1 MSESDGERRRGR
13 EGRSM
18 TDDETG
24 TGPDASSGSTGSP
37 DTTTD
42 SPPNGCSRHADP
54 RCEAGGSPPSSR
66 DTDDARDHRDAVAL
80 PPAPAVELDVYPSA
94 ITARDAWLPW
104 SNWDRKQPNASAYS
118 DAENPYSWSD
128 PANWTSFE
136 HAGRVEHDTDAAG
149 IGFVLQ
155 DRADPYADDP
165 GPDPC
170 CVIDYDDARDP
181 ETGAIHPVVREHVE
195 RAGSYADVSHSATGV
210 HVPVIGALPDGVRT
224 IDDDLP
230 YHPDF
235 PDASIEV
242 YDGKRFMAFTGRHIE
257 GTPRDVCDAQAF
269 VDELAAEFVTVAE
282 ATPDGLTRDPEKTR
296 AELADV
302 ETTTEIQ
309 DVLDAIQHTGPGD
322 VRLRSPVTEQRAD
335 GSRSLDPS
343 WDPSDRGDKLAE
355 FADGWVL
362 RDGMIGLDAL
372 QVVALEERIV
382 TSEDEYPS
390 GEAFWN
396 AVDALR
402 ERGAHVPEYDGSA
415 GEDTEHVA
423 VLPESPRARAA
434 ANGWAWQ
441 SADRTGVDDALT
453 IDDARERTT
462 EAIAGAYQS
471 GNRALVEALPTMGK
485 SHGAIAAA
493 AETGAPITVLTG
505 RGNEEQYEQIEA
517 WCAKY
522 DLKAKVLPSVYRDCE
537 TFAGEHGE
545 GIEATVKN
553 WYRRGATGKDI
564 HKDAEY
570 ELGEPLPCDGPAGR
584 RCSYKIGWE
593 FDPDEFDVLI
603 GNYLHGHV
611 GSATQ
616 GRTIVVDE
624 FPGDAFETTLG
635 TGLAG
640 AVTAFLKRHGAL
652 PFDDHADLIENRR
665 DEQRRAD
672 ALAWFGD
679 HAPDRDGTLAF
690 ESTDGHAAA
699 PLATFVI
706 LAGAK
711 NGLGNGWERTTLP
724 GFANG
729 VGLHDRENGR
739 VHLLTPPDLRYTRGV
754 VALDGTPTPALWEL
768 ALGTRLNHR
777 PVLSDA
783 ERAEYVRDA
792 LGLNIVRTTDAVK
805 PYSGSGEHVATR
817 QDHALI
823 EAIGDEH
830 DRRPSLLTTQT
841 AKDVYRDAGVLDD
854 VRDVDHYGNLKGSNK
869 YASERLG
876 AVIGSRHFGD
886 GFVQK
891 WGAFAGEAIG
901 DPDRS
906 DAETRGR
913 ELSYGGL
920 GDDVLR
926 HMREYETLQAVMR
939 FGRDG
944 RGATVY
950 VHTNTLPT
958 RIEDDDDPV
967 LAGEGRVIRTWSDGM
982 RQVLDAA
989 RDLGATGEG
998 WTTGEIADHPAV
1010 EIGERQVRDHLHRLA
1025 RRGYVDV
1032 EIEGTGFVWRN
1043 DGLHRVGEHGEVEL
1057 EAVDVAELD
1066 ETESAELSRSSSY
1079 TWEFR
1084 RSPGERGR
1092 SPTDSLETRCAFRPS
1107 PADGGEPPPDRG
1119 G

>member
-1 MSESDGERRRGR
+1 MSSVDPVRDGDGVELGYECPDCGTLVTTEAKAR
-13 EGRSM
+13 EHC
-18 TDDETG
+18 
-24 TGPDASSGSTGSP
+24 A
-37 DTTTD
+37 TTD
-42 SPPNGCSRHADP
+42 VD
-54 RCEAGGSPPSSR
+54 
-66 DTDDARDHRDAVAL
+66 L
-80 PPAPAVELDVYPSA
+80 PIAPAIDLDVYPSA

-104 SNWDRKQPNASAYS
+104 SDWDRKQPNASAYS

-136 HAGRVEHDTDAAG
+136 HAGRVATTTDAAG

-165 GPDPC
+165 GPDPF

-195 RAGSYADVSHSATGV
+195 RADSYADVSHSATGV
-210 HVPVIGALPDGVRT
+210 HVPVIGTLPDGVRT

-230 YHPDF
+230 HHPDF

-257 GTPRDVCDAQAF
+257 GTPRDVRDAQAF
-269 VDELAAEFVTVAE
+269 VDELAAEFATVAE
-282 ATPDGLTRDPEKTR
+282 GTPDGLTHEPEKTR

-302 ETTTEIQ
+302 ETTTDMQ
-309 DVLDAIQHTGPGD
+309 DVLDAIQHTGPSD
-322 VRLRSPVTEQRAD
+322 IRLRSTVTHERSD

-343 WDPSDRGDKLAE
+343 WSNSKSGTRLAQVG
-355 FADGWVL
+355 DGWVY
-362 RDGMIGLDAL
+362 RKGMRRLDAL
-372 QVVALEERIV
+372 QVVALEERIT
-382 TSEDEYPS
+382 TSEDDYPS
-390 GEAFWN
+390 GEAFWK
-396 AVDALR
+396 AIDALR
-402 ERGAHVPEYDGSA
+402 ERGAHIPEYDGSA
-415 GEDTEHVA
+415 GEDTEYVA

-453 IDDARERTT
+453 IDDGHERTT
-462 EAIAGAYQS
+462 EGIADVYETGD
-471 GNRALVEALPTMGK
+471 RVLFEAVPTMGK
-485 SHGAIAAA
+485 SHGSIAADA
-493 AETGAPITVLTG
+493 KTGEPITVTTG
-505 RGNEEQYEQIEA
+505 RGNEEQYDQYLE
-517 WCAKY
+517 WCAEY
-522 DLKAKVLPSVYRDCE
+522 DLDAKVLPSVWRDCE

-545 GIEATVKN
+545 EIQETVRD

-564 HKDAEY
+564 HRDAEH

-584 RCSYKIGWE
+584 RCSYKTGWE
-593 FDPDEFDVLI
+593 FDPDEYDVLI
-603 GNYLHGHV
+603 GNYLHAHV
-611 GSATQ
+611 DSAVQ

-624 FPGDAFETTLG
+624 FPGDAFETTLAG
-635 TGLAG
+635 TRLAG
-640 AVTAFLKRHGAL
+640 AVTHFLQQQNGL
-652 PFDDHADLIENRR
+652 PFDDHADLIENRH

-672 ALAWFGD
+672 AIAWFAD

-690 ESTDGHAAA
+690 ENPNGHAAA
-699 PLATFVI
+699 PLAMFVI

-711 NGLGNGWERTTLP
+711 NDLGNGWERTTLP
-724 GFANG
+724 GFENG
-729 VGLHDRENGR
+729 VGLYDRENGR

-783 ERAEYVRDA
+783 ERAEYVRDT

-805 PYSGSGEHVATR
+805 PYSGTGEHVATQ

-830 DRRPSLLTTQT
+830 GRKPSLLTTQT
-841 AKDVYRDAGVLDD
+841 AEDVYRDAGVLDD
-854 VRDVDHYGNLKGSNK
+854 VRDVDHYGNLKGSN
-869 YASERLG
+869 ERENERFG

-886 GFVQK
+886 GYIQK

-913 ELSYGGL
+913 ELSYGGF

-950 VHTNTLPT
+950 VHTNTLPEW
-958 RIEDDDDPV
+958 IEDDDDPV
-967 LAGEGRVIRTWSDGM
+967 LAGEGRVIGTWSDGM
-982 RQVLDAA
+982 RQVLDVASEL
-989 RDLGATGEG
+989 DE
-998 WTTGEIADHPAV
+998 WTTAEIAEHPAV
-1010 EIGERQVRDHLHRLA
+1010 EIGDRQVRDHLHRLA

-1032 EIEGTGFVWRN
+1032 ETDGTRFVWRD
-1043 DGLHRVGEHGEVEL
+1043 DGLHRVGDHGDVEL
-1057 EAVDVAELD
+1057 EAVDVDELD
-1066 ETESAELSRSSSY
+1066 DAESAELSRSSSY

-1092 SPTDSLETRCAFRPS
+1092 SPAGSFRTGEAPRLEA
-1107 PADGGEPPPDRG
+1107 AEGGEPPPDRVG
-1119 G
+1119 